1 MFLKV
6 VKTTQQNDFTTFL
19 NKCQAK
25 KKRGKIMKNLTQ
37 KEIKQIK
44 KEITQNG
51 ILCRGY
57 WEGLKDIFKYDE
69 IVNTIQEL
77 KEKGYNFFKMKDY
90 QKDAII
96 LTELISKMNYQTFKN
111 NALQFIFI

>member
-1 MFLKV
+1 
-6 VKTTQQNDFTTFL
+6 
-19 NKCQAK
+19 
-25 KKRGKIMKNLTQ
+25 MKNLTQ
-37 KEIKQIK
+37 KEIKEIK

-51 ILCRGY
+51 ILYVGY

-77 KEKGYNFFKMKDY
+77 KGNGYNFFKMDDY
-90 QKDAII
+90 QKDDII

-111 NALQFIFI
+111 NALQFIFH